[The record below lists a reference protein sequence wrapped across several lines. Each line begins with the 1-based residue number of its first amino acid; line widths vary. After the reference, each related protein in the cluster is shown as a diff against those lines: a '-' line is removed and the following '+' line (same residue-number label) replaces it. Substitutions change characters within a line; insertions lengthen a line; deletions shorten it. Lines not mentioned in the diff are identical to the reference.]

1 MAHGLDCFIPPFHH
15 CEWTKPISGLTQKKT
30 VLGPTMWGN
39 EGAGLDFAA
48 TGRRGRTVVE
58 CGFHILCD
66 GRPLL
71 PLMALS
77 FDQGGRGNDTIIIL
91 R

>member
-1 MAHGLDCFIPPFHH
+1 MALTALFLPFTTVSAPNLYLDSP
-15 CEWTKPISGLTQKKT
+15 KKKT

-39 EGAGLDFAA
+39 EGAGLDFEA

-58 CGFHILCD
+58 CGFHILYD